1 MWWHVLGLFLC
12 LLGIGCSNWMALR
25 LLNRF
30 DMMGKEFSTMTKF
43 PATSIPAWHNAR
55 NKNFKIKFHNQNHQQ
70 VPDIHSHTIQLV
82 PVLNLSKLQVSID
95 SVCVVFLNSSP
106 SFHQW
111 RCLRYSCRKDFSFT
125 VVGCNYEL
133 SSSSIDPFL
142 TRCMCTESS
151 LNAQVRARVEWI
163 MNKYPAFTQLYWTC
177 ALQKLK
183 LGF

>member
-1 MWWHVLGLFLC
+1 
-12 LLGIGCSNWMALR
+12 
-25 LLNRF
+25 
-30 DMMGKEFSTMTKF
+30 MMGKEFSTMTKF

-111 RCLRYSCRKDFSFT
+111 RCLRYSCRKDFSLT

-133 SSSSIDPFL
+133 SSSYIDPFL
-142 TRCMCTESS
+142 TRCMCTENYS
-151 LNAQVRARVEWI
+151 LNAQVRARVES
-163 MNKYPAFTQLYWTC
+163 WTSTLHSHNC
-177 ALQKLK
+177 TELAHYIAEIEIRVLSCVHFFLLAYFPWFQQRRCL
-183 LGF
+183 LFM